1 MAKFAA
7 MKAINI
13 FRPGKHTS
21 SNGTTAEFSE
31 ADLRATIDAY
41 DPALHEAPIVV
52 GHPKDNAPAFGWI
65 EKLDYSD
72 DGLEA
77 IPKDVDPD
85 FAELVQAGK
94 YKKVSAS
101 FYTPDNP
108 NNPVQGVYYLRHVG
122 FLGAQP
128 PAVKGL
134 RGISFSDDEQGVV
147 EFSAWDD
154 ETNASLWRRLRDW
167 LIGKY
172 GVEEADKAIPSY
184 SVKDL
189 EDGARREFEKEAK
202 QNEPINPPSFS
213 ENTNMPTV
221 EELQAQVNQLKN
233 QLDAATQQNADFS
246 ERENALKQRE
256 SAIRKAEVTTYVDDL
271 IRKGQVL
278 PKDKAG
284 LVAFMCSLDA
294 TGVVEFTEG
303 DKTTKQSPAE
313 FMKSFLEGM
322 PRLVNFKEHTRD
334 DGDKVD
340 LKSADDIEKAAAEYI
355 EAEAKKGR
363 TVSPAEAVIHVT
375 KNAKA

>member
-1 MAKFAA
+1 

-31 ADLRATIDAY
+31 ADLKATMDAY
-41 DPALHEAPIVV
+41 DPAKHEAPIVV

-77 IPKDVDPD
+77 IPKDVDPG
-85 FAELVQAGK
+85 FAKLVQAGK

-108 NNPVQGVYYLRHVG
+108 NNPVPGVYYLRHVG

-134 RGISFSDDEQGVV
+134 RGISFSDDEHGVV

-172 GVEEADKAIPSY
+172 GVEEADKAIPAY

-221 EELQAQVNQLKN
+221 EELQAQVNQLKA

-256 SAIRKAEVTTYVDDL
+256 SALRKAEVTGL
-271 IRKGQVL
+271 IDELVRKGQVL

-284 LVAFMCSLDA
+284 LVAFMCGLDS

-322 PRLVNFKEHTRD
+322 PKLVNFQEHSRD
-334 DGDKVD
+334 NGEKID

-363 TVSPAEAVIHVT
+363 TVSPAEAVTFVT
-375 KNAKA
+375 KKA

>member
-21 SNGTTAEFSE
+21 SNGKTAEFSE

-41 DPALHEAPIVV
+41 DPAKHEAPIVV

-77 IPKDVDPD
+77 IPKNVDPD

-108 NNPVQGVYYLRHVG
+108 NNPVAGVYYLRHVG

-134 RGISFSDDEQGVV
+134 RAISFSDDEQGVV
-147 EFSAWDD
+147 EFSAWED
-154 ETNASLWRRLRDW
+154 ETNAGLWRRLREW
-167 LIGKY
+167 IISKF
-172 GVEEADKAIPSY
+172 GVEEADNVIPQW

-256 SAIRKAEVTTYVDDL
+256 SALRKAEITTYVDDL

-284 LVAFMCSLDA
+284 LVAFMCSLDD

-303 DKTTKQSPAE
+303 DKTTKQSPDE
-313 FMKSFLEGM
+313 FMKSFLEGL
-322 PRLVNFKEHTRD
+322 PKLVNFQEQSRD
-334 DGDKVD
+334 TGDKVD
-340 LKSADDIEKAAAEYI
+340 LKSAEDIEKAAAEYI

-363 TVSPAEAVIHVT
+363 TVSPAEAVTYVT
-375 KNAKA
+375 KNG